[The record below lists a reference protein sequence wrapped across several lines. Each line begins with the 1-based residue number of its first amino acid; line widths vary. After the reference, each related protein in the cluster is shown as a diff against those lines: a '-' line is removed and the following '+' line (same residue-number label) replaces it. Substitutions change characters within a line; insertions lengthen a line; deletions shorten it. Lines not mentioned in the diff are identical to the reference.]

1 MPPMGMMLPERAIA
15 LETLDLCAGLR
26 TATQQLV
33 QAIEDAVVDALG
45 RVTDRLP
52 APPIVLLAVLFEAL
66 RPARPHSTK
75 DYNPYATLSPEEYQE
90 RHELGR
96 QRYMRARAISKSRR
110 RHWWRENAP
119 WLLLSLIGALFVALL
134 GVAQPHQFV
143 VVTILALYGGLAWVF
158 CWVVRASS

>member
-1 MPPMGMMLPERAIA
+1 MGMLPERAIA
-15 LETLDLCAGLR
+15 LETLDLCVGLR
-26 TATQQLV
+26 TATQELV
-33 QAIEDAVVDALG
+33 QAVEDTVLEVLG

-52 APPIVLLAVLFEAL
+52 APPVVLLAVLFEAL

-90 RHELGR
+90 RYEQGR
-96 QRYMRARAISKSRR
+96 ERFMRERATSKSRR

-119 WLLLSLIGALFVALL
+119 WMLLTFIGALCVTLL
-134 GVAQPHQFV
+134 AVAQPHRFV
-143 VVTILALYGGLAWVF
+143 VLTILALYSGLAWVF